1 MEPDIEPRSI
11 LMNSNVPVA
20 IILHHARK
28 AYIKVC
34 VRVCVACVCV
44 DFRKAYIKVCVC
56 ARMCVWHVASLYG

>member
-34 VRVCVACVCV
+34 ACVACVCV
-44 DFRKAYIKVCVC
+44 DFRKAYIKVCMC
-56 ARMCVWHVASLYG
+56 ARMCV